1 MIRVVVPKVPGVAS
15 PIAGVLKVPAGGS
28 VPAAKV
34 FTPSVRRNGEASRVV
49 IPPVVLRA
57 VPADAPTAPRGA
69 KVIALGEPIQQSQ
82 QVPAA
87 PAAQVAAGESK
98 AMFGGVPVETAV
110 QKSSDGAALMSA
122 GPATIALAGF
132 APSSLAATAATPLEI
147 ATSSFIA
154 STPVQVWLFS
164 TPMLLAETTVDAN
177 GNFAGAI
184 SLPTSLPSGNH
195 TLQIQGFVYASGGA
209 AEVTAN
215 IGISVVRAITNE
227 WSVTF
232 PLFSSSLAARIQS
245 DWQSFVS
252 GQLSMQLSCVLSPT
266 SPASRSAANLQLFDK
281 RMLSMTTLLKLG
293 GCTKI
298 TTNPAAPLTKISRIN
313 RTWTVAVEPQA
324 TDNVFAWAH
333 KFSLYSSVVRK
344 AETTTWT
351 SNVAAYAD
359 KTLACQVT
367 AVEPATTSRAN
378 TRLFSRRNAAL
389 YNYLSKNGCNTVEF
403 ANPIAASELLATRR
417 TWTVLVSTGANPQLV
432 AD

>member
-1 MIRVVVPKVPGVAS
+1 MAS
-15 PIAGVLKVPAGGS
+15 PIAGVLRAPAGGS

-82 QVPAA
+82 QVPTA

-122 GPATIALAGF
+122 GPATIGLAGF

-164 TPMLLAETTVDAN
+164 TPMLLAETTVDEN

-227 WSVTF
+227 WSATF
-232 PLFSSSLAARIQS
+232 PLFGSSLAARIQS
-245 DWQSFVS
+245 DWQSFVG
-252 GQLSMQLSCVLSPT
+252 GQSSMQLSCVLSPT

-281 RMLSMTTLLKLG
+281 RMLSMMTLLKLG

-298 TTNPAAPLTKISRIN
+298 TTNVAAPLTKVSRVN

-344 AETTTWT
+344 AVTTTWT
-351 SNVAAYAD
+351 SNVAAHAD

-378 TRLFSRRNAAL
+378 TRLFSRRNAAM
-389 YNYLSKNGCNTVEF
+389 YNYLSTNGCNTVEF
-403 ANPIAASELLATRR
+403 TKPIAASESLTTRR
-417 TWTVLVSTGANPQLV
+417 TWTVLVSTGASRQLV

>member
-1 MIRVVVPKVPGVAS
+1 M
-15 PIAGVLKVPAGGS
+15 
-28 VPAAKV
+28 
-34 FTPSVRRNGEASRVV
+34 V

-82 QVPAA
+82 QVPTA

-122 GPATIALAGF
+122 GPATIGLAGF

-215 IGISVVRAITNE
+215 IGISVVRAITKE
-227 WSVTF
+227 WSATF
-232 PLFSSSLAARIQS
+232 PLFGSSLAARIQS
-245 DWQSFVS
+245 DWQSFVGCQS
-252 GQLSMQLSCVLSPT
+252 SMQLSCVLSPT

-298 TTNPAAPLTKISRIN
+298 TTNVAAPLTKVSRVN
-313 RTWTVAVEPQA
+313 RTWTVTVEPQA

-344 AETTTWT
+344 AVTTTWT
-351 SNVAAYAD
+351 SNVAAHAD

-378 TRLFSRRNAAL
+378 TRLFSRRNAAM
-389 YNYLSKNGCNTVEF
+389 YNYLSTNGCNTVEF
-403 ANPIAASELLATRR
+403 TKPIAASELLATRR
-417 TWTVLVSTGANPQLV
+417 TWTVLVSTGASRQLV